1 MIANIRHWRIITPV
15 IFLET
20 HVFTRQVLEAMDDES
35 YRGLQSHLA
44 AHPESGDLIRG
55 SGGLRKIRWSGAGR
69 GKQGGTRTIYYWD
82 SGDMILML
90 FLYKK
95 NERSDLTSE
104 QLSVL
109 RKIVGEFKDEKGKV

>member
-1 MIANIRHWRIITPV
+1 M

-20 HVFTRQVLEAMDDES
+20 HVFTRQVLKAMDDES

-69 GKQGGTRTIYYWD
+69 GMQGGTRTIYYWD